1 MAAEEDK
8 TVVAPDAAAK
18 PAKKKSKLILF
29 GGIGLGVMVL
39 GVVLA
44 IFVVKPMMSKPSADA
59 TEEKAKDEKGKP
71 EKEKSEKKA
80 EAKGEAK
87 KKSGEG
93 KEGGGVVFAIK
104 DIVVNPAGTGGS
116 RFLSVSL
123 GFELSSSAAA
133 TEFEEREP
141 LVRDVLITILSSK
154 TLAELTDAKEKEI
167 MRVQIKKRLQQLL
180 ESDEPNA
187 VYFTD
192 FVLQ

>member
-44 IFVVKPMMSKPSADA
+44 IFVVKPMMSKKSADA
-59 TEEKAKDEKGKP
+59 TAETAKDEKGKP

-80 EAKGEAK
+80 DAKGEAK

-116 RFLSVSL
+116 RFLSCSL
-123 GFELSSSAAA
+123 GFELSSAAAA
-133 TEFEEREP
+133 TEFENREP